1 MIGIPSATLAFLRPE
16 EAATAQR
23 FLTDGYIRAPVE
35 DQTALERIRD
45 AVAAAACRQLGSEP
59 PASSTVF
66 LDEIHRHVDPAR
78 LNEFRL
84 AVFEEVNR
92 ADWLRPAYFS
102 LARSLLE
109 TIVGNELAMQRRIN
123 LSIQLP
129 GDDSSLLPV
138 HSDTWAGDSPFEV
151 VLWVPLVDCYR
162 TKTMYFAPPSV
173 TARLQRELSS
183 FETQG
188 VDAIYRSIEADLLW
202 LDVPTGS
209 ILLFNQNCAHG
220 NRVNEEATTRWT
232 MNCRFKA
239 VFTPYADKKLG
250 EFFEPITLRPA
261 SRIGLDYALPGG
273 FDAEG

>member
-1 MIGIPSATLAFLRPE
+1 MIGIPAATRAFLRPT
-16 EAATAQR
+16 EAELADR
-23 FLTDGYIRAPVE
+23 FLADGYIKAPAE
-35 DQTALERIRD
+35 DVGALRQIVD
-45 AVAAAACRQLGSEP
+45 AVGAAACRQLGLTLP
-59 PASSTVF
+59 PSVQDF
-66 LDEIHRHVDPAR
+66 LDQIHRHVDAGR

-84 AVFEEVNR
+84 AVFDEVNR

-102 LARSLLE
+102 LARTLLE

-138 HSDTWAGDSPFEV
+138 HSDTWSGDSPFEV

-162 TKTMYFAPPSV
+162 TKTMYFAPPAA
-173 TARLQRELSS
+173 TARLQCDLAG
-183 FETQG
+183 FEGQG
-188 VDAIYRSIEADLLW
+188 VEALYRAIEPDLIW
-202 LDVPTGS
+202 LDVPAGS
-209 ILLFNQNCAHG
+209 VLLFNQNCAHG
-220 NRVNEEATTRWT
+220 NRVNEELTTRWT

-239 VFTPYADKKLG
+239 VFTPYADKRLG

-273 FDAEG
+273 FDVDG

>member
-1 MIGIPSATLAFLRPE
+1 MNGMPSATLAFLRPE
-16 EAATAQR
+16 EAAIAQS
-23 FLTDGYIRAPVE
+23 FLSDGFIRAPAE
-35 DQTALERIRD
+35 DPPGLARIRD
-45 AVAAAACRQLGSEP
+45 AIAGAACRHLGLDA
-59 PASSTVF
+59 PASAVEF
-66 LDEIHRHVDPAR
+66 LDQIHRHVDPAR

-84 AVFEEVNR
+84 AVFDEVNR
-92 ADWLRPAYFS
+92 AEWLRPTYFS

-138 HSDTWAGDSPFEV
+138 HSDTWSGDSPYEV

-162 TKTMYFAPPSV
+162 TKTMYLAPPAA
-173 TARLQRELSS
+173 TARLQQNLSS
-183 FETQG
+183 FESRG
-188 VDAIYRSIEADLLW
+188 VEAIYRSIEPDLVW

-209 ILLFNQNCAHG
+209 VLVFNQNCAHG
-220 NRVNEEATTRWT
+220 NRVNDEATTRWT

-273 FDAEG
+273 FDVEG